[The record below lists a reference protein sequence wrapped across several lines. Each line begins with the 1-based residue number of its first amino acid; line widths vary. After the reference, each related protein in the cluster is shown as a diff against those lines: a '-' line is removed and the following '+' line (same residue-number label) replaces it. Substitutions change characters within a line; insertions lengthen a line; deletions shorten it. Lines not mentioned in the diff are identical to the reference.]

1 MYGKVCTTG
10 SERRKSPDSLIYA
23 GSNCMRIVDT
33 MCNLSV
39 GVFERGIEQGIE
51 RGAESKTRSFVINLL
66 HEQMQVDFIARM
78 AECTE
83 KYVRQVAKEEHL
95 PVH

>member
-1 MYGKVCTTG
+1 
-10 SERRKSPDSLIYA
+10 
-23 GSNCMRIVDT
+23 

-39 GVFERGIEQGIE
+39 GVFERGVEQGIE
-51 RGAESKTRSFVINLL
+51 QGAESKTRSFVINLL

-83 KYVRQVAKEEHL
+83 KYVLQVAKEEHL